1 MYIYISNNLNVPKN
15 LNIPIVLDVQKCYC
29 ENENGGIE
37 NNGIVCIHDD
47 NTVTTTSCQE
57 YEGCTGTTKQIDGV
71 MNPRLLCEKGKSI

>member
-1 MYIYISNNLNVPKN
+1 M
-15 LNIPIVLDVQKCYC
+15 NIPIVLDVQKCYC

-57 YEGCTGTTKQIDGV
+57 YEGCTGTTKEIDGV
-71 MNPRLLCEKGKSI
+71 MNPRLLCEKGKRI